1 MISLTCRRQW
11 FGQPP
16 YNKNEPWTRGNA
28 AIQSDNET
36 VAAAHAPGRPTSPRI
51 SCAPARIRGNS
62 AFALAARRSP
72 SGQEG
77 GILCIICDP
86 YGGKQHAPKGA
97 ATAKPIRDVR
107 ISDGSTVSNW
117 GPSTFRRRRSTG
129 TIDPTTSA
137 MPNDEDV
144 EPDRIDLWRQL
155 ECRMW
160 DRSPTL
166 GFS

>member
-86 YGGKQHAPKGA
+86 YGGKQHAPEGA
-97 ATAKPIRDVR
+97 ATAKPIR
-107 ISDGSTVSNW
+107 
-117 GPSTFRRRRSTG
+117 TFG
-129 TIDPTTSA
+129 SA
-137 MPNDEDV
+137 MAARCRTGVPARSAGEDQPARLIRLPARCLTTKTWSPIGLTCGV
-144 EPDRIDLWRQL
+144 NLSAECGIARQ
-155 ECRMW
+155 
-160 DRSPTL
+160 P
-166 GFS
+166 